1 MNVRRDEINVTL
13 NVFRD
18 AVFLASDVGLAS
30 AGVRVLIVLCLQKIF
45 GFIDS
50 DISMQPVKT
59 TRLLPRDCLTR
70 SNAMPASSSHRTTD
84 RMVISLGA
92 NASATSCAVQ
102 YFP

>member
-1 MNVRRDEINVTL
+1 MILLFSFHWSCNSLVEMNVRRDEINVTL

-59 TRLLPRDCLTR
+59 TRLLPRDCYHET
-70 SNAMPASSSHRTTD
+70 
-84 RMVISLGA
+84 V
-92 NASATSCAVQ
+92 
-102 YFP
+102 